1 MKFHKPKFWDD
12 KVRVSLFS
20 ILLFPISLIV
30 IIKNYYEN
38 SKIKKNFYDIKTI
51 CVGNIYI
58 GGTGKTPL
66 VDNLASHFKKKF
78 KTFIIK
84 KNYPSQLDE
93 KKLLEL
99 KHKVIFEK
107 TREISLLKA
116 EQKKAEIVIFDDGLQ
131 EKTINYD
138 LKIVC
143 FNSLKLDGNGLVIP
157 AGPLRERLNSIKNY
171 DIVLINGNL
180 TKETKNFINKIK
192 NINPNIKIFEGKY
205 VPKNYSNLKKK
216 RFFIFSGIGNPHTFS
231 ETLKNLKIKFNGYK
245 IFPDHYN
252 YKESDLQKLKKL
264 AKFKECELLTTEKD
278 YFRIKKPFRKNIN
291 FLKVELSI
299 NKQKQFYKY
308 LNERL
313 WS

>member
-1 MKFHKPKFWDD
+1 MKISKPKFWD
-12 KVRVSLFS
+12 KNGFPNLIS
-20 ILLFPISLIV
+20 ILLMPISLIV

-38 SKIKKNFYDIKTI
+38 SKIKKNYYDLRTI

-66 VDNLASHFKKKF
+66 VNNLTSYFKKKY

-84 KNYPSQLDE
+84 KNYTSHQDE

-107 TREISLLKA
+107 TRELSLFKA
-116 EQKKAEIVIFDDGLQ
+116 EQEKAQLVIFDDGLQ

-157 AGPLRERLNSIKNY
+157 AGPLRETLNNIKDY
-171 DIVLINGNL
+171 DIVLINGNNNSGS
-180 TKETKNFINKIK
+180 KNFINKIK
-192 NINPNIKIFEGKY
+192 IINPNIKIFTGKY
-205 VPKNYSNLKKK
+205 IPKDFSKLKKK
-216 RFFIFSGIGNPHTFS
+216 KFLIFSGIGNPHTFS
-231 ETLKNLKIKFNGYK
+231 DTLKGLKIKFYEHVK
-245 IFPDHYN
+245 FPDHYEYN
-252 YKESDLQKLKKL
+252 ESDILKLRKL
-264 AKFKECELLTTEKD
+264 AKLKNCKLLTTEKD
-278 YFRIKKPFRKNIN
+278 YFRIKKSLRKNIN

-299 NKQKQFYKY
+299 DNEKKFYKY
-308 LNERL
+308 LNEKL
-313 WS
+313 